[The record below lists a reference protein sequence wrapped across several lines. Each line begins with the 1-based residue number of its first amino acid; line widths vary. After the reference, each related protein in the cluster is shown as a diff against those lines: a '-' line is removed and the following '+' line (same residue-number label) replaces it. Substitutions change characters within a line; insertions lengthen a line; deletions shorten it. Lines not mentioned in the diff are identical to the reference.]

1 MRLQLKKIES
11 KLNKEKQK
19 VNRNVMDIK
28 RRRKIQIILISPK

>member
-1 MRLQLKKIES
+1 MRLQFKKIES

-19 VNRNVMDIK
+19 VNRNVMDTK